1 MKNGETNLG
10 KTLTKVVSLIC
21 SLSATWQIISNEI
34 LNLYSFKKEKNNF
47 SISNYNTQYKINNS
61 GKTDYKLNT

>member
-47 SISNYNTQYKINNS
+47 SICNYNTQYKINNS